1 MTVTLKKEGTE
12 LISAVEGRLDTLTS
26 PQLEEKLSDEL
37 SGITKLVFDL
47 KDLVYISSAGLRV
60 LVAFSKKMAG
70 HGEMVIRNANND
82 IMDIFEV
89 TGFTEAFKIE
99 K

>member
-1 MTVTLKKEGTE
+1 MGLRAS
-12 LISAVEGRLDTLTS
+12 LNSAYMG
-26 PQLEEKLSDEL
+26 
-37 SGITKLVFDL
+37 
-47 KDLVYISSAGLRV
+47 LVYRYIGICGGL
-60 LVAFSKKMAG
+60 AFSKKMAG